1 MTDIGYRGRNLAM
14 DGIRGLA
21 VLIVFL
27 SHTSGR
33 GQALAPYLQF
43 HGIGHVGV
51 YLFFVLSGF
60 LLADNLLHEYEKYG
74 DVSIRN
80 FLMRRFLRIAP
91 LYYCVVSAVFTYQI
105 VSGQVQ
111 QSYLHIDKG
120 WEGYIQHLLFWRGDS
135 VFWTIP
141 AEFTFYFI
149 LPWIVL
155 GLIKYGRK
163 AFLLC
168 VGLLIFYAIWY
179 QLIVFQRVPPERA
192 LRIVQIA
199 HYSQYL
205 DVFLCGV
212 LTAFCK
218 RLQFVR
224 NVFANYSREIN
235 QLALIVLLTT
245 IFITCAA
252 VAHKFFD
259 FDRPFYGLR
268 WLTLIYG
275 VIFAFVILVAQAP
288 GVITSIFNQIWL
300 RYLGIVG
307 FSWYLVHMFIIQQVN
322 HLSLSPP
329 LLFVLSTASC
339 ALLASVLF
347 ILIEKPFMELG
358 KRITARATPASAQAL
373 KSSL

>member
-1 MTDIGYRGRNLAM
+1 M

-80 FLMRRFLRIAP
+80 FLLRRFLRIAP
-91 LYYCVVSAVFTYQI
+91 LYYCVISAVFAYQI

-111 QSYLHIDKG
+111 QRYLHIDKS

-141 AEFTFYFI
+141 AEFTFYFV
-149 LPWIVL
+149 LPWVVM
-155 GLIKYGRK
+155 GLIKYGRQ

-168 VGLLIFYAIWY
+168 GGLLIFYAIWY
-179 QLIVFQRVPPERA
+179 QLIVFQVIPPERA
-192 LRIVQIA
+192 LRIVNIA

-212 LTAFCK
+212 LMAFCK
-218 RLQFVR
+218 RWPLVK
-224 NVFANYSREIN
+224 NVFANHSREIN
-235 QLALIVLLTT
+235 QLALMVLLATM
-245 IFITCAA
+245 FITCAA
-252 VAHKFFD
+252 VAYKFLA
-259 FDRPFYGLR
+259 FDRPYYELR

-275 VIFAFVILVAQAP
+275 VIFAFVILVAQSP
-288 GVITSIFNQIWL
+288 GVIANIFNRLWL
-300 RYLGIVG
+300 RYLGVVG
-307 FSWYLVHMFIIQQVN
+307 YSWYLVHMFVIQQVN
-322 HLSLSPP
+322 HLSLNPP
-329 LLFVLSTASC
+329 LLFGLSTVGC

-347 ILIEKPFMELG
+347 ILIEKPFMNLG
-358 KRITARATPASAQAL
+358 KRMTARATPASAQAL